1 VSGTAATEETV
12 ADIRE
17 GTVLWE
23 PSPER
28 RAQSRMAGYMRWLAE
43 RKGLRFDSYQA
54 LWQWSVTELEAFW
67 ASLWDYF
74 AITAS
79 APYTRVLDARTMP
92 GARWFQ
98 GARLNYAEHAFRH
111 ASPAHPAIIALSE
124 SRPRQEVSWATL
136 RADVASVA
144 AALRDMGVERGDR
157 VVSYM
162 PNVPETIVAFLA
174 CASLGAV
181 WSSCSPDMG
190 AGAVTDRFKQIA
202 PKVLFAADGYRYGG
216 KDFDRRPV
224 VEELERAMP
233 TLEHVVLLPLLH
245 ARATVGSLRHGR
257 LWPSLLGRAAPL
269 AFEQVDFEH
278 PLWIVYSS
286 GTSGLPKAIVH
297 GHGGIVL
304 EHLKTIGLHMDLRP
318 GDRFCWMTTTGWV
331 VWNLLVGALL
341 SGVTVVLFD
350 GNPLHPD
357 PNTLWRAV
365 AETRTDCFAAGAAF
379 FNSCMKADLEPGKAF
394 DLGAVRQIGSTGSPL
409 TVENFAWLYRA
420 VKPDVWVASISG
432 GTDPATGFVGGCP
445 LLPVTAGEMQCR
457 FLGCAVHAFNDA
469 GQPVTDEVG
478 ELVVTEPF
486 PTMPLYFWN
495 DPGGAR
501 YRESYFEMFPGKWR
515 HGDWIRFTPDGRSV
529 IFGRSDT
536 TINRFGIRMGTS
548 EIYRAVEDVPEV
560 LDSLVVDL
568 EYLGRESYMPLF
580 VVLKP
585 GVALDDALTARIK
598 DSIRRRTSARYV
610 PNAVFAVT
618 DIPRTLTGKK
628 MELPVRKLLLG
639 HPLEKVASPDA
650 MANPGSLAFFVE
662 LARALNRA

>member
-1 VSGTAATEETV
+1 MP
-12 ADIRE
+12 DIRE
-17 GTVLWE
+17 GTVLLQ
-23 PSPER
+23 PSAER
-28 RAQSRMAGYMRWLAE
+28 RAQSRMADYMRWLAE
-43 RKGLRFDSYQA
+43 RKRLQLDSYQA
-54 LWQWSVTELEAFW
+54 LWQWSVTEIEAFW
-67 ASLWDYF
+67 ASLWEYF
-74 AITAS
+74 AIAAS

-92 GARWFQ
+92 GARWFE

-111 ASPAHPAIIALSE
+111 ASPAHPAIVALSE
-124 SRPRQEVSWATL
+124 ARPRQEVSWATL
-136 RADVASVA
+136 HADVASVA
-144 AALRDMGVERGDR
+144 AALREMGVERGDR
-157 VVSYM
+157 VVSCM
-162 PNVPETIVAFLA
+162 PNIPETITAFLA

-202 PKVLFAADGYRYGG
+202 PKVMFAVDGYRYGG

-224 VEELERAMP
+224 IEELERVMP
-233 TLEHVVLLPLLH
+233 TLEHVVLLPFLD
-245 ARATVGSLRHGR
+245 ARANAGSLRHGC
-257 LWPSLLGRAAPL
+257 LWPSLLGRVAPL

-304 EHLKTIGLHMDLRP
+304 EHIKTMALHMDLRP
-318 GDRFCWMTTTGWV
+318 GDRLCWMTTTGWIM
-331 VWNLLVGALL
+331 WNLLVGALL
-341 SGVTVVLFD
+341 GGVTAVLFD

-357 PNTLWRAV
+357 ANTLWRVV
-365 AETRTDCFAAGAAF
+365 AETRTDCFGAGAAF
-379 FNSCMKADLEPGKAF
+379 FNTCMKAELEPGKAF
-394 DLGAVRQIGSTGSPL
+394 DLSRLRQIGSTGSPL
-409 TVENFAWLYRA
+409 TVENFAWIYRA

-432 GTDPATGFVGGCP
+432 GTDPAAGFVGGCP

-457 FLGCAVHAFNDA
+457 FLGVAVHAFDDA

-495 DPGGAR
+495 DPGGRR
-501 YRESYFEMFPGKWR
+501 YRESYFEMFPGTWR
-515 HGDWIRFTPDGRSV
+515 HGDWIRFTRDGRSV

-536 TINRFGIRMGTS
+536 TINRAGIRMGTS

-568 EYLGRESYMPLF
+568 EYLGRESHMPLF

-585 GVALDDALTARIK
+585 GVTLDDALTARIK
-598 DSIRRRTSARYV
+598 DGIRRRTSARYV
-610 PNAVFAVT
+610 PDAVFAVT

-639 HPLEKVASPDA
+639 HPLAKVASPDA
-650 MANPGSLAFFVE
+650 MANPASLAFFVE
-662 LARALNRA
+662 LARTLNR